1 MLFPLPYMGRF
12 SQPSGRWNFYHN
24 SNSTDVGSSP
34 NVLLKVIW
42 FLDADMVAIAVQSD
56 ITIKSGSYDIH
67 FIYTFIP

>member
-1 MLFPLPYMGRF
+1 MGRF